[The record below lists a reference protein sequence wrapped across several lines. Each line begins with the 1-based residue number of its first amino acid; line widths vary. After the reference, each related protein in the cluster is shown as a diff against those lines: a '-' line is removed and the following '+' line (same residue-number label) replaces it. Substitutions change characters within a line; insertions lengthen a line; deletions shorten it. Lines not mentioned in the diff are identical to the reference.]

1 MPTQR
6 GLREDELTQPVTA
19 GSPRAAAPPQTVSAP
34 SVDAS
39 APPRSEVAPSAW
51 FMLAVLTA
59 IFVLSFI
66 DRSSLSLVVG
76 PIKRE
81 FGVDDF
87 QMSLLLGA
95 SFVLFYSTIS
105 IPAGYLV
112 DRFSRRGVIGW
123 AVFAWS
129 SMTVLCGLAKNYTHL
144 FLCRA
149 GIGIGEAALQPA
161 AYSMIRDAFPPD
173 RRGRAF
179 GIYQMGPMVGVG
191 FSLFIGGWL
200 LKASESGAVAGLPWL
215 GSLKPWQFVI
225 VVPGLIGL
233 PFAAMMLLLREPA
246 RVVQQQSAASGGWT
260 AYREALRFLGNEWR
274 LYAPLW
280 IAATLYAMA
289 ISGFNAWA
297 PTVVAQ
303 TWNLPLSNVGRTLG
317 PLMMAS
323 VPLGLFLFGTVM
335 DRLSKRGRRAA
346 PLEVAMTAMIVADVA
361 TLALAFVGNPF
372 VAAALYA
379 CHAFFAASMP
389 SSAGATMAQITPGR
403 LMGRLT
409 SVFFLVQNLL
419 GLALGPTVATL
430 LARLY
435 GDDPQALRY
444 GIVTLY
450 CLCTGIAAFMYAIT
464 ARRVRNRS
472 FE

>member
-1 MPTQR
+1 M
-6 GLREDELTQPVTA
+6 TQPQIA
-19 GSPRAAAPPQTVSAP
+19 GSLPTAVAQGAIPSPAVDDRSDSA
-34 SVDAS
+34 
-39 APPRSEVAPSAW
+39 RSEVEPRAW
-51 FMLAVLTA
+51 FMLAILTA

-81 FGVDDF
+81 FGVNDF

-233 PFAAMMLLLREPA
+233 PFAALMMTLREPK
-246 RVVQQQSAASGGWT
+246 RVVQQQSVVSGGWA
-260 AYREALRFLGNEWR
+260 AYREALAYVGSEWR

-303 TWNLPLSNVGRTLG
+303 SWQLPLSNVGRTLG
-317 PLMMAS
+317 PLMMIS
-323 VPLGLFLFGTVM
+323 VPLGLFLFGMVM
-335 DRLSKRGRRAA
+335 DRMSKRGRRAA
-346 PLEVAMTAMIVADVA
+346 PLEVAMTTMIVANVA
-361 TLALAFVGNPF
+361 TLGLAFVGSPL
-372 VAAALYA
+372 VAAVLYV
-379 CHAFFAASMP
+379 CHAFFASPLP
-389 SSAGATMAQITPGR
+389 SSAGATMAQITPSR

-430 LARLY
+430 LAHLY
-435 GDDPQALRY
+435 GDDPNALRY

-450 CLCTGIAAFMYAIT
+450 CLCTGMAALMYAI
-464 ARRVRNRS
+464 AAPRVRNRS

>member
-1 MPTQR
+1 
-6 GLREDELTQPVTA
+6 
-19 GSPRAAAPPQTVSAP
+19 
-34 SVDAS
+34 
-39 APPRSEVAPSAW
+39 
-51 FMLAVLTA
+51 MLAVLTA

-66 DRSSLSLVVG
+66 DRSSLQLVVV
-76 PIKRE
+76 PIKNE
-81 FGVDDF
+81 FGIGDYE
-87 QMSLLLGA
+87 MSFLLGA

-112 DRFSRRGVIGW
+112 DRFSRRGIVGW
-123 AVFAWS
+123 AVLAWS
-129 SMTVLCGLAKNYTHL
+129 SMTILCGLARSYLQL

-200 LKASESGAVAGLPWL
+200 LKASESGAVAGLPFL
-215 GSLKPWQFVI
+215 GGLKPWQFVV

-233 PFAAMMLLLREPA
+233 PLAALMWTLREPA
-246 RVVQQQSAASGGWT
+246 RVIPRQAAGTMGGWA
-260 AYREALRFLGNEWR
+260 AYREALKFLFGEWR
-274 LYAPLW
+274 VYAPLW
-280 IAATLYAMA
+280 VAATLYAMA

-297 PTVVAQ
+297 PTVVAK
-303 TWNLPLSNVGRTLG
+303 TWQIAPANVGRSLG
-317 PLMMAS
+317 PLMMVS
-323 VPLGLFLFGTVM
+323 VPLGLYVFGMVM

-346 PLEVAMTAMIVADVA
+346 PLEVATITMAIACAV
-361 TLALAFVGNPF
+361 TLTLAFVGSPY
-372 VAAALYA
+372 VAAMLYC
-379 CHAFFAASMP
+379 CHAFFASPLP
-389 SSAGATMAQITPGR
+389 SAAGATMAQITPGR

-419 GLALGPTVATL
+419 GLAVGPTMAT
-430 LARLY
+430 AIAHLY
-435 GDDPQALRY
+435 GSDAQATRH

-450 CLCTGIAAFMYAIT
+450 CLCTGTAAILCAVT
-464 ARRVRNRS
+464 ARRVRERN

>member
-1 MPTQR
+1 MIQSQSDGAQLAARAEPTAAVAQ
-6 GLREDELTQPVTA
+6 
-19 GSPRAAAPPQTVSAP
+19 AAAEGSTA
-34 SVDAS
+34 
-39 APPRSEVAPSAW
+39 RGEVAPRAW
-51 FMLAVLTA
+51 YMLAILTA

-129 SMTVLCGLAKNYTHL
+129 AMTVLCGTAKNYTQL

-200 LKASESGAVAGLPWL
+200 LKLSESGAVSGLPWL

-233 PFAAMMLLLREPA
+233 PFAALMLSLREPA
-246 RVVQQQSAASGGWT
+246 RLAQQPSAASGGWA
-260 AYREALRFLGNEWR
+260 AYREALAYAGKEWR
-274 LYAPLW
+274 LYTPLW

-289 ISGFNAWA
+289 ISGFNAWV

-303 TWNLPLSNVGRTLG
+303 TWQLPLSNVGRSLG
-317 PLMMAS
+317 PLMMIS
-323 VPLGLFLFGTVM
+323 VPLGLFAFGAVM
-335 DRLSKRGRRAA
+335 DRLSRRGRRAA
-346 PLEVAMTAMIVADVA
+346 PLEVSMATIIVANLA
-361 TLALAFVGNPF
+361 TLALAFVGDLS
-372 VAAALYA
+372 VAAVLYA
-379 CHAFFAASMP
+379 CHGFFASPMP

-419 GLALGPTVATL
+419 GLAIGPTMATL
-430 LARLY
+430 LAHLY
-435 GDDPQALRY
+435 GNDPHALRY

-450 CLCTGIAAFMYAIT
+450 CLCTGLAAVMYAIA

>member
-1 MPTQR
+1 MNPSHSDGAQPAAR
-6 GLREDELTQPVTA
+6 AELTTQAVQAPA
-19 GSPRAAAPPQTVSAP
+19 DAAPAV
-34 SVDAS
+34 
-39 APPRSEVAPSAW
+39 RGEVAPHAW
-51 FMLAVLTA
+51 YMLAILTA

-81 FGVDDF
+81 FGVGDF
-87 QMSLLLGA
+87 QMSLLLGV

-129 SMTVLCGLAKNYTHL
+129 AMTVLCGVAKNYVQL

-200 LKASESGAVAGLPWL
+200 LQLSESGAVAGLPWL
-215 GSLKPWQFVI
+215 GTLKPWQFVI

-233 PFAAMMLLLREPA
+233 PFAALMLSLREPA
-246 RVVQQQSAASGGWT
+246 RVAAQKSAPTGGWS
-260 AYREALRFLGNEWR
+260 AYREALGFVGKEWR

-280 IAATLYAMA
+280 GAATLYAMA

-303 TWNLPLSNVGRTLG
+303 TWQMPLSSVGRSLG

-323 VPLGLFLFGTVM
+323 VPLGLFVFGAVM
-335 DRLSKRGRRAA
+335 DRMSKRGRNAA
-346 PLEVAMTAMIVADVA
+346 PLEVAMVTVIVANVA
-361 TLALAFVGNPF
+361 TLALAFIGDQLT
-372 VAAALYA
+372 AAALYA
-379 CHAFFAASMP
+379 CHAFFASPVP
-389 SSAGATMAQITPGR
+389 SSAGATMAQITPSR

-419 GLALGPTVATL
+419 GLAIGPTMATL
-430 LARLY
+430 LAHLY
-435 GDDPQALRY
+435 GDDPHALRY

-450 CLCTGIAAFMYAIT
+450 CLCTGLAAVLYAFV
-464 ARRVRNRS
+464 ARRVRDRK